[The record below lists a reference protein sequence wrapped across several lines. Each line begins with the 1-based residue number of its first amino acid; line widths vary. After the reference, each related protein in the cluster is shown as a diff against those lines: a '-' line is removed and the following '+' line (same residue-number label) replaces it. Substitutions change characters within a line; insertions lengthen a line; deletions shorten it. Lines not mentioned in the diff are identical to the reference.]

1 MVKKILAMNASL
13 LSVSLNMAEPR
24 LCNAGLAWV
33 DMALEL
39 FAQEIFSVVRL
50 DWWRETDGT
59 DNQLLLSL
67 DSSKNFTTKNIATLP
82 GAPADIGKRRE
93 RFDVAVEKLLS
104 RTTAEDLWAALSNQ
118 ILAKIDGYYLLSA
131 WKLKTGS
138 STTRDTT
145 YPAFTDSRE
154 FLFYMMKAR
163 ELPPHPWV

>member
-145 YPAFTDSRE
+145 YPTFTDSRE

>member
-1 MVKKILAMNASL
+1 MVNKKLALNASL
-13 LSVSLNMAEPR
+13 LCLPLNMAEPR

-39 FAQEIFSVVRL
+39 FAQEIFSVVRV

-67 DSSKNFTTKNIATLP
+67 DSSKNFITKQMATLP

-93 RFDVAVEKLLS
+93 RLDVAIEKLLS
-104 RTTAEDLWAALSNQ
+104 RTTAEALWAALSNQ

-138 STTRDTT
+138 TSRDTT
-145 YPAFTDSRE
+145 YPAFTDTRE
-154 FLFYMMKAR
+154 FLFYLMKAR